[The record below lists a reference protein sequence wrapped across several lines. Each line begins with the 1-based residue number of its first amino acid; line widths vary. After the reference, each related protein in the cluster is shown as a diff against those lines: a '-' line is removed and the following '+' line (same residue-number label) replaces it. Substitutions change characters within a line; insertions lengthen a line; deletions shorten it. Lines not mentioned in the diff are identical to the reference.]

1 MSLRN
6 YYNKDV
12 YHSLVPIDSTSE
24 RSVSNSFRV
33 TTLIHNNNKIPN
45 KICPAFSNLLY
56 TDDYQTRTYTI
67 SYHLYN
73 TSVLT
78 RNILDLSKYK
88 SISNNSQPPPLSRRE
103 IYSAYYWKPAARN
116 RVSRG
121 VDVFFFAAAVS
132 RHLARENDADLIIVR
147 IVVPY
152 VAAVRQWARAIRR
165 HCSWPS
171 EHSDTRRSRPT

>member
-1 MSLRN
+1 MRN

-88 SISNNSQPPPLSRRE
+88 SISNNSQPPPLSQGKF
-103 IYSAYYWKPAARN
+103 IP
-116 RVSRG
+116 
-121 VDVFFFAAAVS
+121 
-132 RHLARENDADLIIVR
+132 LIIESRLRATVCR
-147 IVVPY
+147 EEWTFSSL
-152 VAAVRQWARAIRR
+152 RQ
-165 HCSWPS
+165 
-171 EHSDTRRSRPT
+171 RSRVIWRVRTTPI